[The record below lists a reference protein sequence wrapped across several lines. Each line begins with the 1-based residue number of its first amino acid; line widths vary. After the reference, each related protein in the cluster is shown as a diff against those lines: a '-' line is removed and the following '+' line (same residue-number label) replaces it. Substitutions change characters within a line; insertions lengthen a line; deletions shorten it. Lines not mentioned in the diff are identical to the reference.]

1 MVATKYNTL
10 FKNSNKTHTH
20 TPEGDIKLFCM
31 SPHDGASCVEEHMT
45 SFLCLKKRT
54 EQRSR

>member
-1 MVATKYNTL
+1 MVGTKYNTL
-10 FKNSNKTHTH
+10 LFKFKQNTH
-20 TPEGDIKLFCM
+20 TPEDDIKLFCM
-31 SPHDGASCVEEHMT
+31 SPHDGAGCVEEHMT